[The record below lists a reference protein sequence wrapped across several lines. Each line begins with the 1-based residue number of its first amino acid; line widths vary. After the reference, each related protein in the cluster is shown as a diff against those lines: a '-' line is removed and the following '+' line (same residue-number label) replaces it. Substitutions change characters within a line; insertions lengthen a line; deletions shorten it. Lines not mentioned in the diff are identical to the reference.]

1 MKGKIT
7 DFSIL
12 IDRTQRLTLT
22 LLDDFRGQY
31 DELKDKELEIDLREY
46 RPKRSKQANAYLWVL
61 VGKLADK
68 LRADKHMVYLTMLER
83 YGQREPDLIS
93 VIEQGYETVYRALDG
108 HCTVV
113 GEGTV
118 NGKTFKHLAIL
129 KGSSKYNS
137 REMSILIDGVIS
149 ECKELGIETLPPWEV
164 AAICKEWKPE

>member
-61 VGKLADK
+61 VGKMADK
-68 LRADKHMVYLTMLER
+68 LRADKQMVYLTMLER

-118 NGKTFKHLAIL
+118 NGKRFKHLAIL

-164 AAICKEWKPE
+164 AAMCKEWKPE

>member
-61 VGKLADK
+61 VGKMSDK
-68 LRADKHMVYLTMLER
+68 LRADKQMVYLTMLER